1 MVSIRR
7 YPLWFLLS
15 IVILLSNSG
24 CFVLSREEENLYN
37 ILGVRKSAT
46 IKEIKK
52 AYRRRALESHPDKNL
67 NVPPEEA
74 AAEFQ
79 RVVHAF
85 EILSDKNARRHY
97 DRTGS
102 TDTKNT
108 HGPRRGGFQ
117 FHFKTSTQQPRK
129 PQGPRRIPLKDQYN
143 VKKSMS
149 RVLRVTSLKQLRAI
163 MLKEEEVHVTK
174 KEEVLEDREEE
185 IFHSNETMVIKKQ
198 VNVTKIT
205 TTTFTMQHE
214 TVERHLVSLNGIT
227 DIRPTFSRCRN

>member
-1 MVSIRR
+1 
-7 YPLWFLLS
+7 
-15 IVILLSNSG
+15 
-24 CFVLSREEENLYN
+24 
-37 ILGVRKSAT
+37 
-46 IKEIKK
+46 
-52 AYRRRALESHPDKNL
+52 
-67 NVPPEEA
+67 
-74 AAEFQ
+74 
-79 RVVHAF
+79 
-85 EILSDKNARRHY
+85 
-97 DRTGS
+97 
-102 TDTKNT
+102 
-108 HGPRRGGFQ
+108 
-117 FHFKTSTQQPRK
+117 
-129 PQGPRRIPLKDQYN
+129 
-143 VKKSMS
+143 MS